1 MSHILFE
8 KTLIV
13 GLGLIGGS
21 FAKALHQH
29 KISKEIFAFDL
40 DLEAIDLAKN
50 DGIIDGGA
58 DNLALLDKKFD
69 FIVIATPLSVYEEI
83 FDEIS
88 NYISPKTI
96 IIDLGSLKNFI
107 TEILPKNLER
117 NFIGCHPIAGSEKI
131 GFENSDAELFLNK
144 KFIICKDSKN
154 DSAMIQKVEDLVKI
168 IGCNVDFLDTKKHDE
183 IYALVSHL
191 PQFLSF
197 LTKEFSPK
205 NIKDEFLKTAF
216 RLDDSDPEI
225 WADIFELNEENME
238 EFYVKFFDNLEK
250 NINVTPSSEKAE
262 FNVTDIEFFETNF
275 AAIFFRALV
284 VKSYLEIPEIKTLKT
299 YAGSGFRDFASI
311 INILNYDPE
320 KLKNLIQ
327 KNQRK
332 ITKIFDSLS

>member
-40 DLEAIDLAKN
+40 DAEAIDLAKN

-58 DNLALLDKKFD
+58 DNLGLLDKKFD

-107 TEILPKNLER
+107 AEILPKNLEK

-131 GFENSDAELFLNK
+131 GFENSDAKLFLNK
-144 KFIICKDSKN
+144 KFIICKDTKN
-154 DSAMIQKVEDLVKI
+154 DSAVIKKVEDLVKI
-168 IGCNVDFLDTKKHDE
+168 IGCNIDFLDAKKHDE

-225 WADIFELNEENME
+225 WADILELNEENME
-238 EFYVKFFDNLEK
+238 EFYVKFFDNLEN

-262 FNVTDIEFFETNF
+262 FSVTDIEFFETNF

-299 YAGSGFRDFASI
+299 YAGSGFRDFTSI
-311 INILNYDPE
+311 INILNYEPE